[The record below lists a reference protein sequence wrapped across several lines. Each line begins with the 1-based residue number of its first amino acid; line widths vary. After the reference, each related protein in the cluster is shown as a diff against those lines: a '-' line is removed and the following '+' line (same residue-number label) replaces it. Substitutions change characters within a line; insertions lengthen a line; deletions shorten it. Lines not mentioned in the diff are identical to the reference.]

1 MEGFNIQYAFV
12 CDDVRQEV
20 NNKVTYVG
28 QTDVIYIQKFPA
40 FLPKL
45 CVVYSTMGKVG
56 KYKVSASI
64 IHKDSDAGFLDI
76 PEHDIEIKSTD
87 QKIREIFQLH
97 NIKFEKTGK
106 YEVVVKYNGE
116 YLYSFFFVVSNN
128 PPQQNRGSG
137 PFNMPIVLS
146 QN

>member
-1 MEGFNIQYAFV
+1 MDNFDRQYAFV

-28 QTDVIYIQKFPA
+28 QTDVLYIQKFPA
-40 FLPKL
+40 FVPKL

-56 KYKVSASI
+56 KYKVNATI
-64 IHKDSDAGFLDI
+64 THKDTGAKFLEI

-106 YEVVVKYNGE
+106 YEVTIKYNGK
-116 YLYSFFFVVSNN
+116 LFFRFFFMVSNT